1 MASKLATVA
10 ASSEWPVE
18 RPIGKGN
25 VLQVAKRS
33 AERVDDQWT
42 KTVAKLQSVIG
53 EEVLPV
59 CIGRPF
65 VEGLSSSK
73 PDMAGMIVI

>member
-1 MASKLATVA
+1 MHRARKLSEALLLRDPLQQLVAS
-10 ASSEWPVE
+10 
-18 RPIGKGN
+18 
-25 VLQVAKRS
+25 
-33 AERVDDQWT
+33 DQWT

-65 VEGLSSSK
+65 VEGLNSSK